1 MLQKIIYKLGVKWR
15 NPSLLRQFESLKKS
29 DKWSIEKLQAYQF
42 ERLKTLLQFAY
53 DHSPFY
59 KKEFDEVGFHPSQ
72 MTSPDDMKVLPVI
85 DKSVLIRNNGDI
97 QSTYKFDKLQFSETS
112 GSSGKP
118 LLFYRDEE
126 WDSGHRAAVMRGQSW
141 YGIMPWDRNGYLWG
155 YNIDRKKTLKTK
167 ILDRLCNRFR
177 MFSYAPDDMERFCR
191 KLRKSAFLSGYASM
205 IYETARYIN
214 THPHDKTKYHL
225 KLIKG
230 TSEKIYPNY
239 HEETQKAF
247 GLKITSEYGAA
258 EAGIIAFEC
267 PEGKNMHICMENVYV
282 EVIDGE
288 IVVTNLLSRSFPI
301 IRYKLGD
308 AVVLASPDYKCPCG
322 RNHPVVLDVC
332 GRIGKNILGK
342 TSKYPSLTFYYVFKN
357 IAIQDGITLN
367 YQARQDEKGKI
378 IESYATKDSRIKLFR
393 LASNSGAGIARN
405 KSIEEAR
412 GRYIAFCDSDDLW
425 KPQKLE
431 KQVEFMQK
439 NGYEFVYCKSDVI
452 DTEGNVIA
460 INNRVRRVSYFST
473 IIVNFI
479 GTSSAIYDT
488 RRIGKIY
495 MKDVRKRQD
504 WLLWIDILR
513 LTRHAYCTPERM
525 SSWRTGNENSLS
537 ARKSSLFK
545 YHLMIYKNYLGFSA
559 PIAFLICYGISLPC
573 FFVKKI
579 RYRLINFFHRRELCK

>member
-1 MLQKIIYKLGVKWR
+1 
-15 NPSLLRQFESLKKS
+15 
-29 DKWSIEKLQAYQF
+29 
-42 ERLKTLLQFAY
+42 
-53 DHSPFY
+53 
-59 KKEFDEVGFHPSQ
+59 
-72 MTSPDDMKVLPVI
+72 
-85 DKSVLIRNNGDI
+85 
-97 QSTYKFDKLQFSETS
+97 
-112 GSSGKP
+112 
-118 LLFYRDEE
+118 
-126 WDSGHRAAVMRGQSW
+126 
-141 YGIMPWDRNGYLWG
+141 
-155 YNIDRKKTLKTK
+155 
-167 ILDRLCNRFR
+167 

-378 IESYATKDSRIKLFR
+378 TINIEQ
-393 LASNSGAGIARN
+393 N
-405 KSIEEAR
+405 
-412 GRYIAFCDSDDLW
+412 
-425 KPQKLE
+425 
-431 KQVEFMQK
+431 
-439 NGYEFVYCKSDVI
+439 
-452 DTEGNVIA
+452 
-460 INNRVRRVSYFST
+460 
-473 IIVNFI
+473 
-479 GTSSAIYDT
+479 
-488 RRIGKIY
+488 
-495 MKDVRKRQD
+495 
-504 WLLWIDILR
+504 
-513 LTRHAYCTPERM
+513 PE
-525 SSWRTGNENSLS
+525 N
-537 ARKSSLFK
+537 
-545 YHLMIYKNYLGFSA
+545 
-559 PIAFLICYGISLPC
+559 ISELQQL
-573 FFVKKI
+573 V
-579 RYRLINFFHRRELCK
+579 RRELDKYFHVEFYFRINCGVQLHTHKEKLKDFITTIE